1 MKICAVFGHR
11 KADYAPFKE
20 KIRLK
25 MIELIENEGVTQF
38 YSGGRGDFDIIC
50 TRIVYELKREYPE
63 LKNILVLSY
72 HPAKAFELPQ
82 IYDESVYLLE
92 RKVPPLYAIIET
104 NKALVDVADFVISGV
119 SRDWG
124 GAYEAIT
131 YAKQKHKAIIE
142 ICQYE

>member
-1 MKICAVFGHR
+1 
-11 KADYAPFKE
+11 
-20 KIRLK
+20 
-25 MIELIENEGVTQF
+25 MIDLIKNEGVTQF

-50 TRIVYELKREYPE
+50 ARVVHELKREYPE

-72 HPAKAFELPQ
+72 HPAKEFELQQ

-104 NKALVDVADFVISGV
+104 NKALVDKADFVISGV
-119 SRDWG
+119 SHDWG

-131 YAKQKHKAIIE
+131 YAKQKKKTIIE